1 MLSRLAAPALAA
13 ACLLS
18 SPATAQSDLST
29 PDVVVT
35 VSRFAQPR
43 RDAPVGVTVVTA
55 EEIRASG
62 ALTLPEVLSR
72 EVGFVVRDNS
82 GSPNR
87 QVDLRGFGTTG
98 DQNTLILVNGQRISE
113 NELTPA
119 DLASISLASVE
130 RIEILRSSGAV
141 LYGSGATGGT
151 VNIITRGPRPG
162 DREAR
167 LAGTVGN
174 WGTWGAAA
182 GASLGGDRLGFSFNA
197 ATLSSDNYRRNND
210 LRQQNVSGELTW
222 FGDRGPVALRFA
234 SGSQDLQLPGARTEA
249 QLSTD
254 RRGATTLADYL
265 SLDSDRV
272 ALAVTQAYERVEI
285 ALDVTHRER
294 RSRSF
299 QFGNFNDIDGRVTSI
314 SPRVRL
320 PVALGPVTNQI
331 VVGVDWDQWDFDNR
345 IASFNYSGK
354 STQRN
359 FAGYL
364 HDTIDFPTATTV
376 SLGARQQHVSTALT
390 EQAFGQQDLD
400 QERTLNAWEAA
411 LRQGLGSA
419 WAAYAKVG
427 RSFRTPVVDEIRG
440 FSFVPPAL
448 LEPQT
453 SIDRELGVQYGR
465 DGRHLRAALFRSDIE
480 NEILYVPFAPPF
492 GANVNLPPT
501 RRQGLELEAQ
511 APLAPA
517 WSVAATYAFTE
528 AEFREGTIG
537 GVPVAGNEIPLVPRH
552 RASARLRWQPSEPWQ
567 ASAVLTYTGTQVYD
581 NDQANTFGRR
591 MPAFT
596 LLDLNLSWSRGPW
609 TLRASLLN
617 ATGEEYY
624 TYALANVPAAGTF
637 SAYPAALQT
646 LLVGAEYR
654 FGR

>member
-1 MLSRLAAPALAA
+1 
-13 ACLLS
+13 
-18 SPATAQSDLST
+18 
-29 PDVVVT
+29 
-35 VSRFAQPR
+35 
-43 RDAPVGVTVVTA
+43 
-55 EEIRASG
+55 
-62 ALTLPEVLSR
+62 
-72 EVGFVVRDNS
+72 
-82 GSPNR
+82 
-87 QVDLRGFGTTG
+87 VDLRGFGTTG

-162 DREAR
+162 QREGR
-167 LAGTVGN
+167 LAATAGN

-182 GASLGGDRLGFSFNA
+182 GLNLGAERWGFALNAS
-197 ATLSSDNYRRNND
+197 TLASDNYRRNND

-249 QLSTD
+249 QLATD
-254 RRGATTLADYL
+254 RRGATTPADYL
-265 SLDSDRV
+265 SLDSDRL
-272 ALAVTQAYERVEI
+272 ALAVTQAYERAEL
-285 ALDVTHRER
+285 ALDVMHRER

-299 QFGNFNDIDGRVTSI
+299 QFGNFNDIDGRVTGI
-314 SPRVRL
+314 SPRVRV
-320 PVALGPVTNQI
+320 PFVLGPALNQL
-331 VVGVDWDQWDFDNR
+331 VAGVDWDEWDFDNR

-364 HDTIDFPTATTV
+364 HDTIEFPTGTTV
-376 SLGARQQHVSTALT
+376 SLGARRQRITTSLT
-390 EQAFGQQDLD
+390 EQAFGQQDLS
-400 QERTLNAWEAA
+400 QERTLNAWEVAGRQA
-411 LRQGLGSA
+411 LGATG

-453 SIDRELGVQYGR
+453 SVDREIGVQFGR
-465 DGRHLRAALFRSDIE
+465 GDRQLRAALFRSNLE
-480 NEILYVPFAPPF
+480 NEILFVPFAPPF

-501 RRQGLELEAQ
+501 RRQGLELEGRA
-511 APLAPA
+511 LLSPA
-517 WSVAATYAFTE
+517 WTLAATYAFTQ
-528 AEFREGTIG
+528 AELREGAIG
-537 GVPVAGNEIPLVPRH
+537 GVAVAGNEIPLVPRH
-552 RASARLRWQPSEPWQ
+552 RASATLRWQPSEPWQ

-596 LLDLNLSWSRGPW
+596 LLDLNLTWTRGPW
-609 TLRASLLN
+609 TLRGSLLN
-617 ATGEEYY
+617 ATGEAYY